1 MARGGRK
8 AKDSKKLPKG
18 GKCFMKF
25 NSNGSVYRVCK
36 SGAEL
41 KSEKERATKNKAKRS
56 MIEEKKK
63 QSKKLDDELRRKKA
77 ELKKVEAKMN
87 KIKSNNK

>member
-1 MARGGRK
+1 MAKGGKK

-18 GKCFMKF
+18 GKCFMKY

-41 KSEKERATKNKAKRS
+41 KMEKERAKKNKAKRS
-56 MIEEKKK
+56 LIEEKKK

-77 ELKKVEAKMN
+77 ELKKVEN
-87 KIKSNNK
+87 KLKKLSNKK

>member
-1 MARGGRK
+1 MAKGGRA
-8 AKDSKKLPKG
+8 AKDSKKVPKG
-18 GKCFMKF
+18 GKCFMKY

-41 KSEKERATKNKAKRS
+41 KFEKERAKKNKAKRS

-77 ELKKVEAKMN
+77 ELKKVEAKM
-87 KIKSNNK
+87 KKLKSNKK

>member
-1 MARGGRK
+1 MAKGGKK

-18 GKCFMKF
+18 GKCFMKY

-41 KSEKERATKNKAKRS
+41 KAEKERAKRNKAKRS
-56 MIEEKKK
+56 LIEEKKK

-77 ELKKVEAKMN
+77 ELKKVEN
-87 KIKSNNK
+87 KLKKLSNKK

>member
-1 MARGGRK
+1 MARGGKK
-8 AKDSKKLPKG
+8 AKDSKKMPKG
-18 GKCFMKF
+18 SKCFMKY

-41 KSEKERATKNKAKRS
+41 KMEKERAKKNKAKRS
-56 MIEEKKK
+56 LIEEKKK

-77 ELKKVEAKMN
+77 ELKKVETKLKKISN
-87 KIKSNNK
+87 KK